1 KKEQKESDKKS
12 GEKESKENEGGKDSK
27 DSAIGKESEKKESSG
42 KKEEEK
48 ESGQKEEEREKEE
61 GKDDEIKKDR
71 EKEGKKG
78 SEKEGEEKDDKGEGE
93 KGESEKKEEGEKK
106 EEQKKEEEEKKE
118 EQKKEE
124 EGKKEEPKKEEE
136 EKKVEQKKEKEG
148 KKEEP
153 KKEEEEKKAEQ
164 KKEEEEQKEVTYDPK
179 ELKFTLAGGSLKFTT
194 KNGTGKRQALK
205 IKCSDNFLYRVNP
218 VFSFVEPGAEQ
229 TIEVIRQS
237 GNPKID
243 KLVLIHTPAEV
254 GETDAPALFKK
265 PITYTNFIIPL
276 LREIWLMKV
285 PGIWIEHYER
295 ELKNFEEFGDEGEV
309 WFGHTAE
316 NRLVKYVS
324 GNEQLSKSCKLI
336 DFGCGNGSLLRA
348 LRQEGYSHLCG
359 VDYSEEAV
367 SLARKLADKKCAG
380 SIQIDFRVVD
390 LLSEDINLGK
400 FDAVLDKGTWDALS
414 LSVDRD
420 CRLKKYKA
428 NVCKTLRPY
437 GFFIICSCNFSRDEL
452 KKQFVG
458 EELSFLEEVPSKNI
472 FEFGGR
478 KGSTTTCMVFQRQ

>member
-1 KKEQKESDKKS
+1 MADESARNVT
-12 GEKESKENEGGKDSK
+12 E
-27 DSAIGKESEKKESSG
+27 
-42 KKEEEK
+42 
-48 ESGQKEEEREKEE
+48 
-61 GKDDEIKKDR
+61 DEIICSKLAT
-71 EKEGKKG
+71 KE
-78 SEKEGEEKDDKGEGE
+78 
-93 KGESEKKEEGEKK
+93 
-106 EEQKKEEEEKKE
+106 
-118 EQKKEE
+118 
-124 EGKKEEPKKEEE
+124 
-136 EKKVEQKKEKEG
+136 
-148 KKEEP
+148 
-153 KKEEEEKKAEQ
+153 
-164 KKEEEEQKEVTYDPK
+164 Y
-179 ELKFTLAGGSLKFTT
+179 
-194 KNGTGKRQALK
+194 
-205 IKCSDNFLYRVNP
+205 
-218 VFSFVEPGAEQ
+218 
-229 TIEVIRQS
+229 
-237 GNPKID
+237 
-243 KLVLIHTPAEV
+243 
-254 GETDAPALFKK
+254 
-265 PITYTNFIIPL
+265 
-276 LREIWLMKV
+276 
-285 PGIWIEHYER
+285 WIEHYER